1 MTSKIKI
8 SIIIGTR
15 PELIKISSLLR
26 RLSTSDDF
34 EFQFIDTG
42 QHYDYEMDKIFCEEL
57 KLPQPIFLDLGSSS
71 PAHQVGRAMILI
83 EEQLLKFKSDVA
95 LVVGDTNS
103 TLSGA
108 LTAIKLNIPV
118 AHLEAGLRSFDRS
131 MPEELNRIVVDHI
144 SRWLFVPTQKAI
156 DNLVAEGIEKNK
168 ITFTYDIHVDVL
180 NDHFSLA
187 KENSRILRELNLAKF
202 VLITCHRQSNT
213 DSPENLANIVQ
224 ALIDLA
230 NNFTIVFPV
239 HPRTDKKLREFKL
252 YEKLA
257 STPNIKLIKPVGFFD
272 FLNLMGHAACVITD
286 SGGVQKE
293 TLILKVP
300 CVTIRENTE
309 WIETIAAGANVL
321 AGTNTAKIV
330 AEVTRMAHPD
340 FHQFMQTVI
349 NPYGNGETSQI
360 IINQLASDLRQK

>member
-1 MTSKIKI
+1 MPSKIKI

-26 RLSTSDDF
+26 RLSLSNDF

-57 KLPQPIFLDLGSSS
+57 KLPQPIFLDLGSST
-71 PAHQVGRAMILI
+71 PAHQVGRAMILV
-83 EEQLLKFKSDVA
+83 EKQLQHFNPDVA

-103 TLSGA
+103 TLSGT
-108 LTAIKLNIPV
+108 LTAIKMNIPV
-118 AHLEAGLRSFDRS
+118 AHLEAGLRSFDRT
-131 MPEELNRIVVDHI
+131 MPEEMNRIVVDHV
-144 SRWLFVPTQKAI
+144 SHWLFAPTQQAI
-156 DNLVAEGIEKNK
+156 DNLVAEGIERNK

-187 KENSRILRELNLAKF
+187 KENSKILSELNLKKF

-213 DSPENLANIVQ
+213 DSSENLANIVD
-224 ALIDLA
+224 ALIELA
-230 NNFTIVFPV
+230 NNFTVVFPV
-239 HPRTDKKLREFKL
+239 HPRTDKKLREFGL

-257 STPNIKLIKPVGFFD
+257 STSNIKLIKPVGFFD

-293 TLILKVP
+293 TLILKIP

-321 AGTNTAKIV
+321 AGTDKSKIV
-330 AEVTRMAHPD
+330 AEVSRMAQPD
-340 FHQFMQTVI
+340 FHEFMQTVI

-360 IINQLASDLRQK
+360 ILNQLASDLRQK

>member
-1 MTSKIKI
+1 MPSKIKI

-26 RLSTSDDF
+26 RLSISEIF

-57 KLPQPIFLDLGSSS
+57 KLPQPVFLDLGSST
-71 PAHQVGRAMILI
+71 PAHQVGRAMILV
-83 EEQLLKFKSDVA
+83 EEQLLKFKPDVA

-108 LTAIKLNIPV
+108 LTAIKMNIPV
-118 AHLEAGLRSFDRS
+118 AHLEAGLRSFDRT
-131 MPEELNRIVVDHI
+131 MPEEMNRIVVDHI
-144 SRWLFVPTQKAI
+144 SRWLFAPTQQAI
-156 DNLVAEGIEKNK
+156 ENLVAEGIERNR

-187 KENSRILRELNLAKF
+187 KENSRILRELNLQNF

-213 DSPENLANIVQ
+213 DSSENLANIVQ
-224 ALIDLA
+224 SLITLSQ
-230 NNFTIVFPV
+230 NFTVVFPV

-293 TLILKVP
+293 TLILKIP

-309 WIETIAAGANVL
+309 WIETVAAGANVL
-321 AGTNTAKIV
+321 VGTDISKII
-330 AEVTRMAHPD
+330 AEVRRMAQPE
-340 FHQFMQTVI
+340 FHQFMQTVK

-360 IINQLASDLRQK
+360 ILNQLTSDLRQK